1 MKKILP
7 FIPIIAFLFTLVS
20 CGDREK
26 EPLSSLASSTSTAG
40 QIPPSGNYYP
50 MRIGTKWAYDIGNNM
65 IDTTTLVRD
74 SSFAG
79 RSYKFFKNSTNDYFI
94 REENGIY
101 YRREVNN
108 LAIPDATGTIERT
121 ELRTDLGVGKV
132 WNDDLSLITGGRL
145 RYENVIDAIERTRY
159 VKGIKYEYVLKVR
172 TRIYTQ
178 GATGGETIARTFYNY
193 YCRNKGLIET
203 IGDGNNKRL
212 VYIGF

>member
-7 FIPIIAFLFTLVS
+7 LISIIAFLFTLTS

-26 EPLSSLASSTSTAG
+26 EPLSSLASSTSTSG
-40 QIPPSGNYYP
+40 QIPPQGNYYP
-50 MRIGTKWAYDIGNNM
+50 LTIGTKWAYDIGNNM
-65 IDTTTLVRD
+65 TDTTTLVQD

-79 RSYKFFKNSTNDYFI
+79 RTYKYFKTRTNDYFI
-94 REENGIY
+94 RVENGIF

-108 LAIPDATGTIERT
+108 LAIPDNTGTIERT
-121 ELRTDLGVGKV
+121 ELRTDLGVGKI
-132 WNDDLSLITGGRL
+132 WNDDLSLVTGGRL
-145 RYENVIDAIERTRY
+145 RYENVIDAIEKTRY
-159 VKGIKYEYVLKVR
+159 VKGVKYEYVLKVR

-178 GATGGETIARTFYNY
+178 GTTGGETIAATVYNY

-203 IGDGNNKRL
+203 IGDSNSKRL